1 MKPLN
6 FISLIAFF
14 LFSTTVSAE
23 YRVYQY
29 YVKSKMERFNATGNY
44 LVTSTLDPTSYL
56 SYHGGNEAIAID
68 LLRTWTCRGYT
79 GGMNEHCKAPLEE
92 SKLLQ
97 DERSL

>member
-1 MKPLN
+1 MKHLN
-6 FISLIAFF
+6 FTSILFLS
-14 LFSTTVSAE
+14 LFSTQVFAE

-29 YVKSKMERFNATGNY
+29 YVKSKMERFSATGNY

-79 GGMNEHCKAPLEE
+79 GGQAEHCKAPLEE